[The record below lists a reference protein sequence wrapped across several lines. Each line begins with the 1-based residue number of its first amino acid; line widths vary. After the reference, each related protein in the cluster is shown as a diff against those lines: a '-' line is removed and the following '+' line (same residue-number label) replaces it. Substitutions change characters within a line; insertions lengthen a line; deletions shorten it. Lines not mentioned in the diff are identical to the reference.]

1 MPKAR
6 WQGCPAPSAPLAAL
20 VPPRKAAAPAFG
32 KSRNLFIR
40 PGAHGGEEIA
50 AIDWGDCGL
59 APLGGELAMLVS
71 GTVFVL
77 V

>member
-6 WQGCPAPSAPLAAL
+6 RQGCPATSAPLSAL

-32 KSRNLFIR
+32 KSRNFFIR
-40 PGAHGGEEIA
+40 PGAHGERGDA
-50 AIDWGDCGL
+50 MDWGDCGL